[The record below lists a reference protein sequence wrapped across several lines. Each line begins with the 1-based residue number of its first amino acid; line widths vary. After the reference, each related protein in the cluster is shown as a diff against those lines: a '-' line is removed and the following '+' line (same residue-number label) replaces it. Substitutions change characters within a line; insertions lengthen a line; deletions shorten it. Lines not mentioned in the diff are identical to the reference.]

1 MNNPIIQTDIAEIFR
16 DIKQEQKESKA
27 KILDLLKEFKQ
38 EFNDFKKEIDDRF
51 DKIDNRFDKVDA
63 RLNKLE
69 NGQTELKGEIKT
81 LNATV
86 EQLDKR
92 IANQEFLNRGV
103 FIGLLLALLG
113 GIVNFFGW
121 IPKA

>member
-1 MNNPIIQTDIAEIFR
+1 MNNPTIQTDIAEILK
-16 DIKQEQKESKA
+16 DLQNGQKV
-27 KILDLLKEFKQ
+27 LLEK
-38 EFNDFKKEIDDRF
+38 
-51 DKIDNRFDKVDA
+51 
-63 RLNKLE
+63 LNKLE
-69 NGQTELKGEIKT
+69 IGQAEIKGEIKALDT
-81 LNATV
+81 KV

-92 IANQEFLNRGV
+92 LANQEFLNRGV

>member
-1 MNNPIIQTDIAEIFR
+1 MTNPTIQTDIAEILK
-16 DIKQEQKESKA
+16 DLQKGQKEIQITLETIKGDLKA
-27 KILDLLKEFKQ
+27 LDTK
-38 EFNDFKKEIDDRF
+38 
-51 DKIDNRFDKVDA
+51 
-63 RLNKLE
+63 
-69 NGQTELKGEIKT
+69 
-81 LNATV
+81 V

-113 GIVNFFGW
+113 GIVNIFGW